1 MRSCNVWLQGLACTA
16 SHWLASQRSPPVDV
30 CCAVCCIGAHR
41 WRCRTHDAEEAEFG
55 VNKMLCRTTGVAFE
69 VMPPPNLAP
78 VERLTC
84 LKGGRQLAL
93 RAVKRGELRKRTT
106 GFHCQSVSDLQ
117 QSGGASTSW
126 SMESVEAGDEGVRT
140 PVGFRGEEL
149 EGASRSP
156 WQWVL
161 TRNLHLHACTV
172 QVTRELRSADDAQR
186 RSLVKRLAQQQQQQV
201 DGDFYCT
208 KLSLARRLPTVILR
222 GSFFSSAQ
230 STLVI
235 NNGGV
240 VSTLHKDPAIL
251 VFSFSSSASS
261 SSTSCERWEAMAV
274 HDNRVQGVRQEV
286 QSVVLQWWFLS
297 QHCGAPSVQSCEVSI
312 VGRNGDSLDDGMH
325 STGRMKLH
333 SRMTGV
339 TPS

>member
-16 SHWLASQRSPPVDV
+16 SHWLASQRLPPVDV

-78 VERLTC
+78 VERLT
-84 LKGGRQLAL
+84 
-93 RAVKRGELRKRTT
+93 
-106 GFHCQSVSDLQ
+106 FSQSVSDLQ

-201 DGDFYCT
+201 DGDF
-208 KLSLARRLPTVILR
+208 I
-222 GSFFSSAQ
+222 
-230 STLVI
+230 
-235 NNGGV
+235 
-240 VSTLHKDPAIL
+240 
-251 VFSFSSSASS
+251 
-261 SSTSCERWEAMAV
+261 
-274 HDNRVQGVRQEV
+274 V
-286 QSVVLQWWFLS
+286 QSYLWRGDCQLS
-297 QHCGAPSVQSCEVSI
+297 S
-312 VGRNGDSLDDGMH
+312 
-325 STGRMKLH
+325 
-333 SRMTGV
+333 
-339 TPS
+339 